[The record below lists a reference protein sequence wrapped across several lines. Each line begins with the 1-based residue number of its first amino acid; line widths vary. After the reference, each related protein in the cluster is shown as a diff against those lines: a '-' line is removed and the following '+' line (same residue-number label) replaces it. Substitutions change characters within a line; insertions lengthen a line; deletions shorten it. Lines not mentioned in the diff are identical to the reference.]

1 MAVLWSAIR
10 TETPH
15 ETTIMGTGG
24 MIRIHPQWWRATALT
39 VHRSGQGDEAIHL
52 PFNGNGYQFEAL
64 EAMRCLRAGLS
75 ESQVMPLDET
85 LGVVRTMDSNPHTV
99 GTEVSNGIGPQRSTT
114 MLYGHVP
121 GIDKPVSRLVQGSVM
136 ISTHDPEGSF
146 RLLDAIF
153 ALGCNTFDTAHV
165 YGQGDNERAMGRWV
179 NERGIREQVVIIGK
193 GAHHNADRKRVTPFD
208 ITADLFDS
216 LARFKFDYIDLYL
229 LHRDDPSVPVGPIV
243 EVLNEHLA
251 AGRIRAFG
259 GSNWSHRRIAEAN
272 EYAAAHGLTPFVA
285 SSPNF
290 SLAEQYRE
298 PWEGC
303 ISISGPQNEEARA
316 WYAEQRM
323 PLFTWSSLAGGF
335 FSGRLRRDNLDTFED
350 YLDKLAVYSYAGEEN
365 FRRLERVQQLAE
377 EKGLSIP
384 QIALAYV
391 MSQPLDIYALVG
403 CRTPEEFA
411 ANLAALEVRLTLEE
425 CAWLDLRL
433 EKRGERG

>member
-1 MAVLWSAIR
+1 MR
-10 TETPH
+10 Y
-15 ETTIMGTGG
+15 
-24 MIRIHPQWWRATALT
+24 
-39 VHRSGQGDEAIHL
+39 
-52 PFNGNGYQFEAL
+52 GN
-64 EAMRCLRAGLS
+64 
-75 ESQVMPLDET
+75 
-85 LGVVRTMDSNPHTV
+85 
-99 GTEVSNGIGPQRSTT
+99 
-114 MLYGHVP
+114 VP
-121 GIDKPVSRLVQGSVM
+121 GVAKPVSRLVQGSVM
-136 ISTHDPEGSF
+136 ISTRDLEGSF

-153 ALGCNTFDTAHV
+153 DMGCNTFDTAHV

-179 NERGIREQVVIIGK
+179 NERGIRDQVVIIGK

-259 GSNWSHRRIAEAN
+259 GSNWSHQRIAEAN
-272 EYAAAHGLTPFVA
+272 AYAAAHGLTPFVA

-303 ISISGPQNEEARA
+303 ISISGPKHEAARA

-323 PLFTWSSLAGGF
+323 PLFVWSSLAGGF

-365 FRRLERVQQLAE
+365 FHRLERVQQLAE

-411 ANLAALEVRLTLEE
+411 ANAAALDVRLTPEE
-425 CAWLDLRL
+425 CAWLDLRSDV
-433 EKRGERG
+433 R

>member
-1 MAVLWSAIR
+1 M
-10 TETPH
+10 
-15 ETTIMGTGG
+15 
-24 MIRIHPQWWRATALT
+24 Q
-39 VHRSGQGDEAIHL
+39 
-52 PFNGNGYQFEAL
+52 
-64 EAMRCLRAGLS
+64 
-75 ESQVMPLDET
+75 
-85 LGVVRTMDSNPHTV
+85 
-99 GTEVSNGIGPQRSTT
+99 
-114 MLYGHVP
+114 YGHIP
-121 GIDKPVSRLVQGSVM
+121 GIARPVSRLVQGSVM
-136 ISTHDPEGSF
+136 VTTHDLDGSF
-146 RLLDAIF
+146 RLLDAVF

-179 NERGIREQVVIIGK
+179 HARGNREQVVIIGK

-216 LARFKFDYIDLYL
+216 LARFRFDYIDLYL

-243 EVLNEHLA
+243 ETLNEHRA

-259 GSNWSHRRIAEAN
+259 GSNWSHERIAEAN
-272 EYAAAHGLTPFVA
+272 AYAAAHGLTPFVA

-303 ISISGPQNEEARA
+303 VSISGPQHAAARA
-316 WYAEQRM
+316 WYAEHRM

-335 FSGRLRRDNLDTFED
+335 FSGRLRRDNLDTFEE
-350 YLDKLAVYSYAGEEN
+350 YLDRLAVHSYAGEEN
-365 FRRLERVQQLAE
+365 FRRLDRAQQLGDA
-377 EKGLSIP
+377 KGLSIP

-411 ANLAALEVRLTLEE
+411 ANVVAADTRLTPDE
-425 CAWLDLRL
+425 CAWLDLRTDTL
-433 EKRGERG
+433 P